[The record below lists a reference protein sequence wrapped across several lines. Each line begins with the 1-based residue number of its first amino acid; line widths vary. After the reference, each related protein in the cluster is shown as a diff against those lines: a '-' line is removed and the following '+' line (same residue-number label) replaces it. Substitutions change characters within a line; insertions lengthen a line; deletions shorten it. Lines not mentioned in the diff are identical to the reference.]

1 MRRFFASI
9 LALITTLPGPIRAA
23 DDKTSQLSKISVVTA
38 EDEVVVRLVGTKS
51 PDFTTY
57 TQRDPFRVV
66 VDWSGSRFVG
76 QPEEQ
81 SVGPGLIRR
90 IRTKQIESESEHI
103 SRVTIELALETAF
116 RFETE
121 GRAVL
126 VRFKKVE
133 VPPPEPVLSEAP
145 ASATP
150 SPSPSVAQV
159 PDGPLTEPTELPKP
173 PPKPPVAPAPTAAPS
188 PSPPKTAVAATSPP
202 ATAGTQKLGAFVPEG
217 RAKES
222 PRPLASLSPKPNASP
237 AVAASPAPAAPGPSA
252 PMAAKVVSPSPVA
265 PSPTPSASPSPLAS
279 LSPRPSA
286 SPAAPTPTPT
296 SSPSPSPLASLSPRP
311 SPSQPASP
319 SPLASLSPPSPR
331 PSASPASPSPSPL
344 ASLSPSPRPSV
355 SPASPSPSASPLASL
370 KPSPSPSE
378 QRSAPVAGAPRP
390 GPGSPTAAPTGKITL
405 AEHKPSSAAAPVA
418 ESAEYDR
425 GARKMTYVGFR
436 QKSETSEVFV
446 RVDGRARYKVEQP
459 APDRVVVELF
469 DTRVNVKNNER
480 ALDTS
485 YFNSAVTRVQAV
497 PSAHSTRIEIDL
509 RDNVPYE
516 VKRIGTTISL
526 EFKLPEG

>member
-9 LALITTLPGPIRAA
+9 LALITVLPGPIRAA
-23 DDKTSQLSKISVVTA
+23 DDKTSQLNKISVVTA

-126 VRFKKVE
+126 VRFKKIE
-133 VPPPEPVLSEAP
+133 VPPPEPIPSEAP
-145 ASATP
+145 ASAAP
-150 SPSPSVAQV
+150 SPSPSVAQL
-159 PDGPLTEPTELPKP
+159 PDGPLTEPTDLPKP
-173 PPKPPVAPAPTAAPS
+173 PPKPPVAPAPSATPS
-188 PSPPKTAVAATSPP
+188 PSPSKTAVAVASPAP
-202 ATAGTQKLGAFVPEG
+202 APAPAGAQKLGAFVPEG
-217 RAKES
+217 RTKES
-222 PRPLASLSPKPNASP
+222 PRPLASLSPKPSASP
-237 AVAASPAPAAPGPSA
+237 GVAASSPAPAAPT
-252 PMAAKVVSPSPVA
+252 
-265 PSPTPSASPSPLAS
+265 PTPSPLAS
-279 LSPRPSA
+279 LSPRPSP
-286 SPAAPTPTPT
+286 SPAAPTPT
-296 SSPSPSPLASLSPRP
+296 SSPSPSPLASLKP
-311 SPSQPASP
+311 
-319 SPLASLSPPSPR
+319 
-331 PSASPASPSPSPL
+331 SPSPSPVPL
-344 ASLSPSPRPSV
+344 ASLSPSPKPSA
-355 SPASPSPSASPLASL
+355 SPAVPSPSPSPLASL
-370 KPSPSPSE
+370 KPSPSPAAE
-378 QRSAPVAGAPRP
+378 RPAPVAVAPRAAP
-390 GPGSPTAAPTGKITL
+390 SSPAPAPTGKITL
-405 AEHKPSSAAAPVA
+405 AEHKPSPAAAPVA
-418 ESAEYDR
+418 ESADYDR

-485 YFNSAVTRVQAV
+485 YFNSAVTRIQAV